1 MRQNEEMNDI
11 IKTVKS
17 LEESGLLIKCVNE
30 TIKNEAKK
38 KKKESCISQYFIRYI
53 RCWLFG
59 YLLTGKVTFRAGEGT
74 IRAGGGTIRVGKEF

>member
-1 MRQNEEMNDI
+1 MQIFIRKYLDLVRQNEEMNDI

-38 KKKESCISQYFIRYI
+38 KKKKKVVFLSI
-53 RCWLFG
+53 LLGTLGAG
-59 YLLTGKVTFRAGEGT
+59 YSD
-74 IRAGGGTIRVGKEF
+74 IY